1 MVGAAD
7 EPLVGPFSGLE
18 ELVTAV
24 AAHIVEGAQGSI
36 LISGEKGRLE
46 AERHRALISRGSQI
60 LCAADANPA
69 PVEEVLELPPEHP
82 LVCVGFR
89 GERAALAEGSQGRSE
104 RFRGNRYHGGHSLR
118 IAVSYHIY

>member
-1 MVGAAD
+1 VVGAAD
-7 EPLVGPFSGLE
+7 EPLVGPFPGLE

-24 AAHIVEGAQGSI
+24 AAHIVEGTQGSI

-60 LCAADANPA
+60 LRAADANPA
-69 PVEEVLELPPEHP
+69 PVEEVLELSPEHP
-82 LVCVGFR
+82 IVRVGFG
-89 GERAALAEGSQGRSE
+89 GERATLAEGSQGRSE